1 MANIK
6 ANIKNIRKT
15 RKQHARNKSE
25 ISKSRSKIK
34 TARQTKSQKDLAVA
48 YKKIDS
54 ICAKGKIHKNKANR
68 IKSRLA
74 KAANQKVAPVEA
86 KK

>member
-15 RKQHARNKSE
+15 RKQHARNKGA
-25 ISKSRSKIK
+25 ITNARSQIKIV
-34 TARQTKSQKDLAVA
+34 RQTKSQKDLAVA
-48 YKKIDS
+48 YKKVDS

-74 KAANQKVAPVEA
+74 KAANQKTKVVETT
-86 KK
+86 K